1 MKRYT
6 LKESFYSLQGEGV
19 RAGTPAVFFRFSGC
33 NLACNRSTHSFDCDT
48 DFVGG
53 EKWSAEELVERAHAL
68 GSDGCRW
75 IILTG
80 GEPALQLD
88 AELIRTLKKAGY
100 RLAIE
105 TNGTRELPEGLD
117 WICVSPKVA
126 EDRLAQRRADELKYV
141 LREGDPLPQPTVEAK
156 HLLLSPAFDGVTQET
171 LETAS
176 PLPLANLR
184 WCASLCLKNPPW
196 RLSVQQHKLWGVH

>member
-141 LREGDPLPQPTVEAK
+141 LREGDPLPSQRSKPSTSCSALHSTALPRKHSKQPARFRW
-156 HLLLSPAFDGVTQET
+156 LISAG
-171 LETAS
+171 A
-176 PLPLANLR
+176 LPY
-184 WCASLCLKNPPW
+184 
-196 RLSVQQHKLWGVH
+196 V